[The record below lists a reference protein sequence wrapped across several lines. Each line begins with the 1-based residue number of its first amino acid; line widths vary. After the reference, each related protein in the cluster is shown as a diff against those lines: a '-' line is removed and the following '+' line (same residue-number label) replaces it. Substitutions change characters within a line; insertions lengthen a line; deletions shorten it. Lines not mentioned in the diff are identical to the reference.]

1 MKKLLVAAGVLFSF
15 GLVLTGCQSGGTSA
29 SSTNETTAPS
39 SSVAKGEVADELTL
53 YVVRHGKTM
62 LNTTDRVQG
71 WSDAVLTL
79 AGEEVVT
86 AAGVGL
92 KDVDFQAVYSIS
104 LLSISYKYFSTLMVL
119 QMYGNLSLQLLHFVR
134 QIVGFG

>member
-1 MKKLLVAAGVLFSF
+1 
-15 GLVLTGCQSGGTSA
+15 
-29 SSTNETTAPS
+29 
-39 SSVAKGEVADELTL
+39 
-53 YVVRHGKTM
+53 M
-62 LNTTDRVQG
+62 LNTTDCVQG
-71 WSDAVLTL
+71 WSDAVLTP
-79 AGEEVVT
+79 
-86 AAGVGL
+86 AGVGL

>member
-1 MKKLLVAAGVLFSF
+1 
-15 GLVLTGCQSGGTSA
+15 
-29 SSTNETTAPS
+29 
-39 SSVAKGEVADELTL
+39 
-53 YVVRHGKTM
+53 M
-62 LNTTDRVQG
+62 LNTTDCVQG
-71 WSDAVLTL
+71 WSDAVLTP

-92 KDVDFQAVYSIS
+92 KDVDFQVVYSIS
-104 LLSISYKYFSTLMVL
+104 LLSISYKYFSMLMVL

>member
-29 SSTNETTAPS
+29 SSTNETTSPS

-62 LNTTDRVQG
+62 LNTTDCVQG
-71 WSDAVLTL
+71 WSDAVLTP
-79 AGEEVVT
+79 
-86 AAGVGL
+86 AGVGL
-92 KDVDFQAVYSIS
+92 KDVDFQVVYSIS
-104 LLSISYKYFSTLMVL
+104 LLSISYKYFSMLMVL